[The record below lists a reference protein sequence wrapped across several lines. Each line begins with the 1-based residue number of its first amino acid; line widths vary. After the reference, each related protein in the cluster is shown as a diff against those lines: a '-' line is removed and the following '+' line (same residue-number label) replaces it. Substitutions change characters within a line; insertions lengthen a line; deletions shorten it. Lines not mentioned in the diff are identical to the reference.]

1 MNLRL
6 IAILVLSAALATIA
20 WLLTTEHGA
29 RVLVKQLY
37 QGVAGLHIEDINGR
51 VIDVVTVAEL
61 RYQSE
66 EFTLDVEDLS
76 LSLHLGRLLLGEV
89 SVSQVQASQLT
100 VTVMTPKSDGPVVL
114 PAIAIPLPLVVE
126 SLRLERFDYRQG
138 DTRFS
143 LAQLNLTGTWQ
154 DYRIDL
160 SRASVNLGQRA
171 VALSG
176 YIDLVDDYGLNVNLE
191 IVDSSALASTAGLAM
206 TGSLQQLTVKG
217 RVQGRYN
224 LTVEGEL
231 WPLKSL
237 PRVALTLFSPKLDS
251 ANIAADFGVDLPA
264 IDLTTTT
271 LSIKGDAQVVDV
283 DIAVDRLDSLYG
295 LSGNL
300 KGSARWQGSE
310 ENLSLDNFQLSV
322 DQTTLDVTG
331 DVGFASG
338 VNWDIKAAVNNV
350 SVANPYLKQPLK
362 VNLTAHSHGV
372 ISDKQYRYSVTGKTR
387 DSEIN
392 GRALSSS
399 FSVHAEQPKRLSI
412 EQAAV
417 TVANNTLTAS
427 GIVDL
432 SQQSQQKQTSA
443 LNVIADFTD
452 LAALGL
458 GLTGK
463 GRGQA
468 RLSGDYLAPSIDADI
483 GFSTLSIAPSLS
495 GLSETLTMQKMQL
508 DLSLTGNGSSGDNR
522 FVVSVDNLSDGE
534 YQLADTTLT
543 LSGNREQHT
552 INWRS
557 QLQMPKQSLAFLHD
571 ENKKPLIDIQGY
583 CRGTLVKT
591 MDWSAV
597 CSQIDIS
604 HRYHKPYQWRLAAP
618 VKMTVDFDNDDV
630 TLQPMCWALKQSPQT
645 TLCSTQMHLSRGVLK
660 PMTLSLKDAH
670 IKGRTLYTPNAVV
683 VANGQA
689 DITVDVSMEHNNA
702 VVFDVKALLQEVDF
716 HDSKGENHYRIERI
730 ALDAHL
736 QRQQLTVKAKLGS
749 RQSGDIAAA
758 LTIDSLDSKRQ
769 ISGSIKAPQ
778 LILSSLQSFLPE
790 GDKFAAQA
798 AIDVQLLGTLQAPRG
813 EGTIELDKVA
823 YSGNTLPLTI
833 NKGRLLLELKRHEV
847 KVSGSFNDAIN
858 KATAHIDGRL
868 YWPDDRWRL
877 QLSLS
882 AKELRVQSLPV
893 LDMTVVPALNLTVDS
908 ETVSLDGDI
917 HIPMAAVTIKKLPK
931 DAISESD
938 DVIYVDRESAEA
950 LHWRYNVAV
959 NVTVGD
965 DVNFKGFGA
974 DVNFAGDLLIGLDK
988 NNEMTGKGEI
998 RVTRGAYRAYGQDLV
1013 IRKGRFIFNGLL
1025 NQPDVDIQ
1033 AYRRIRA
1040 DNVVVGI
1047 KAVGPIKSPLLTMFS
1062 EPSMSDNRIIIYLL
1076 TGHDVD
1082 NDGSSQNIG
1091 STALAMALSRDGNQ
1105 TLLND
1110 LIGVKG
1116 VQVGTGDGEGGRE
1129 VQFSGYLQPNLFVQY
1144 GLSVFEDVNTLTLR
1158 YKLRPELYLEA
1169 VSGLTSALDL
1179 LYSFEVE

>member
-1 MNLRL
+1 MRLRL
-6 IAILVLSAALATIA
+6 IAIVVLSVALATIA
-20 WLLTTEHGA
+20 WLLTTEHGT

-37 QGVAGLHIEDINGR
+37 KGVAGLHIEDINGR
-51 VIDVVTVAEL
+51 AIDVVTVAQL

-66 EFTLDVEDLS
+66 AFNLDVQDLS
-76 LSLHLGRLLLGEV
+76 VSLHLWRLLLGEV
-89 SVSQVQASQLT
+89 SINQVRASQLA
-100 VTVMTPKSDGPVVL
+100 VTVMTSESDGPVVL
-114 PAIAIPLPLVVE
+114 PAIAIPLPLVVD
-126 SLRLERFDYRQG
+126 SLRLGRFDYRQG
-138 DTRFS
+138 DSRFS
-143 LAQLNLTGTWQ
+143 LEQLNLTGTWR

-160 SRASVNLGQRA
+160 SRARVKLDQRSVT
-171 VALSG
+171 LSG
-176 YIDLVDDYGLNVNLE
+176 YIDLVDDYGLDVNSE
-191 IVDSSALASTAGLAM
+191 IVDSSSLASTAHLTM
-206 TGSLQQLTVKG
+206 TGSLQQLTVQG

-237 PRVALTLFSPKLDS
+237 PSVALSLYSPKLDS

-264 IDLTTTT
+264 IDLMKTALIIT
-271 LSIKGDAQVVDV
+271 GDTQVVDI
-283 DIAVDRLDSLYG
+283 DITVDRFDGLNG

-300 KGSARWQGSE
+300 KGSARWQSGE
-310 ENLSLDNFQLSV
+310 DNLSVNDFRLSV
-322 DQTTLDVTG
+322 DQATLDVTG

-350 SVANPYLKQPLK
+350 SVANPYLEQPLK

-372 ISDKQYRYSVTGKTR
+372 ISDKQYRYSVTGKSR

-392 GRALSSS
+392 GRALSAA
-399 FSVHAEQPKRLSI
+399 FAVHSEQPKRLSI
-412 EQAAV
+412 EQAVV
-417 TVANNTLTAS
+417 TVADNTLTAS
-427 GIVDL
+427 GVVDL
-432 SQQSQQKQTSA
+432 SQQSAQKQTGA
-443 LNVIADFTD
+443 LNVTAEFTD
-452 LAALGL
+452 LAQLGM
-458 GLTGK
+458 GLTGA

-468 RLSGDYLAPSIDADI
+468 RISGHYLAPSIDADV
-483 GFSTLSIAPSLS
+483 GFSTLSLAPSLS
-495 GLSETLTMQKMQL
+495 GLPETLTIQKMQL
-508 DLSLTGNGSSGDNR
+508 DLSLTDNGGSGDNR
-522 FVVSVDNLSDGE
+522 FVVSVDDLSDGK
-534 YQLADTTLT
+534 YQLTDTALT

-552 INWRS
+552 INWRT
-557 QLQMPKQSLAFLHD
+557 QLHLPEQSLAFLHD
-571 ENKKPLIDIQGY
+571 EGQKPLIDTQGH
-583 CRGTLVKT
+583 CRGSLSKA
-591 MDWSAV
+591 MHWSAV
-597 CSQIDIS
+597 CSQADIS
-604 HRYHKPYQWRLAAP
+604 YGSLKSYQWRLAAP
-618 VKMTVDFDNDDV
+618 VKMTVGFDDDEV
-630 TLQPMCWALKQSPQT
+630 ILQPMCWALKQSPQT
-645 TLCSTQMHLSRGVLK
+645 TLCSTQMHLAGGVLK

-670 IKGRTLYTPNAVV
+670 IKHTKLYTPNAVV

-689 DITVDVSMEHNNA
+689 DITVDVSMEKSKA
-702 VVFDVKALLQEVDF
+702 VVIDLKALLKAVDF
-716 HDSKGENHYRIERI
+716 HDAKGDNHYRIERI

-736 QRQQLTVKAKLGS
+736 QRQQLTVKTKLNS

-758 LTIDSLDSKRQ
+758 LTIDNLDSQRQ

-778 LILSSLQSFLPE
+778 LILSSLQSFLPQ
-790 GDKFAAQA
+790 GDQFAAQA

-813 EGTIELDKVA
+813 EGTIQLDKIA

-847 KVSGSFNDAIN
+847 KVSGRFNETIN

-868 YWPDDRWRL
+868 YWPDDQWKL

-882 AKELRVQSLPV
+882 AKALRLQSLPV
-893 LDMTVVPALNLTVDS
+893 LDMTVVPKLTLTVDS
-908 ETVSLDGDI
+908 ETVSLEGDI
-917 HIPMAAVTIKKLPK
+917 HIPRAAVTIKKLPK

-938 DVIYVDRESAEA
+938 DVIYVDQQSDEA

-959 NVTVGD
+959 NVTLGD
-965 DVNFKGFGA
+965 DVNFTGFGA
-974 DVNFAGDLLIGLDK
+974 NVNFAGGLLIGLDQ

-1047 KAVGPIKSPLLTMFS
+1047 KAVGPIKSPVLTMFS
-1062 EPSMSDNRIIIYLL
+1062 EPSMSDDRIIIYLL
-1076 TGHDVD
+1076 TGHDID
-1082 NDGSSQNIG
+1082 DDGASQNIS

-1129 VQFSGYLQPNLFVQY
+1129 VQFSGYLQPNLYVQY

-1179 LYSFEVE
+1179 LYSFEIE